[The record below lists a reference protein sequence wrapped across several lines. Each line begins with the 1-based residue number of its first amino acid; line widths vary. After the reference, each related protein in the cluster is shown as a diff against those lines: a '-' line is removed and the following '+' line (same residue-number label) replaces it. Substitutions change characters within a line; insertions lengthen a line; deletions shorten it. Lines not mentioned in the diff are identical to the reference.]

1 MSVQSTA
8 PTTELERAAAAP
20 PRRRGR
26 PPLSEGARAERKL
39 AYLLCAPAVIIMVAV
54 TAYPIGYA
62 IWLSLQRYDLRFPDD
77 RVFTGL
83 SNYVVVL
90 TSYYWWQAFFVTL
103 VITVVSVAIEFVLGL
118 ALALVM
124 HRTIVG
130 RGLTR
135 TVVLIPYGIVTVVAA
150 YSWQFAWTPEVG
162 YLAALLPEGSAP
174 LTGQV
179 SAIALVI
186 LAEVWKTTPFMAL
199 LLLAG
204 LALVPDDLLK
214 AAQVDGAGPWQ
225 RLTQIILPMMKPAI
239 LVALLF
245 RTLDAFRIFDNIYIL
260 TQGSN
265 GTGSVSMLG
274 YDNLFR
280 AFNLGIGSA
289 ISVLIFI
296 AVGLIAF
303 TFIRL
308 FGAAAP
314 GSDADGRR

>member
-1 MSVQSTA
+1 MAVQSTA
-8 PTTELERAAAAP
+8 PAAEAETAKGA
-20 PRRRGR
+20 PRRAK
-26 PPLSEGARAERKL
+26 PPLSEGARAERRL
-39 AYLLCAPAVIIMVAV
+39 AYMLCAPAVIIMVAV

-62 IWLSLQRYDLRFPDD
+62 VWLSLQRYDLRFPDD
-77 RVFTGL
+77 QAFAGL
-83 SNYVVVL
+83 TNYVVVL
-90 TSYYWWQAFFVTL
+90 TSSYWWTAFGVTL
-103 VITVVSVAIEFVLGL
+103 LITVVSVAIEFVLGL

-124 HRTIVG
+124 HRTIMG

-150 YSWQFAWTPEVG
+150 FSWQFAWTPDTG
-162 YLAALLPEGSAP
+162 YLAAMLPPGSAP
-174 LTGQV
+174 LTGQM
-179 SAIALVI
+179 SAIALII

-260 TQGSN
+260 TGGSN

-274 YDNLFR
+274 YNNLFR

-296 AVGLIAF
+296 SVAIIAF
-303 TFIRL
+303 IFIKL

-314 GSDADGRR
+314 GSETEGRR